1 VPAASF
7 NEGFYQVARSSA
19 CSRLVSTERPHR
31 NLTVRRT
38 EGADVS
44 EVPRTRRV
52 ALRELRAAVLAK
64 QKAEADLRDLYRERE
79 IQERGPPSVTRR
91 PC

>member
-1 VPAASF
+1 MRVR
-7 NEGFYQVARSSA
+7 GSSPP
-19 CSRLVSTERPHR
+19 SELIETSPFGEPR
-31 NLTVRRT
+31 
-38 EGADVS
+38 GADVS

-79 IQERGPPSVTRR
+79 IQRARAAERDPAALLN
-91 PC
+91 